1 MNHSIAESMLLDC
14 MVVGAS
20 LVWKTGMTVKESHGM
35 IIFSKVMN
43 RRWKAFT
50 NGVLR
55 DDVLRD
61 EARIREKD
69 PKEVERL
76 ER

>member
-43 RRWKAFT
+43 RR
-50 NGVLR
+50 
-55 DDVLRD
+55 
-61 EARIREKD
+61 
-69 PKEVERL
+69 
-76 ER
+76 